1 MFRLLVV
8 ALVISSVGWYSSA
21 DAQGFRGGRG
31 GGPGGGPGRG
41 PGGGQGR
48 GPDARQAADMQVFHY
63 LLENHTKIDRKVKE
77 LPNGVE
83 TLTESDDPQ
92 VAAKIKEHV
101 YWMEVRIEKTNPIRR
116 RDPLF
121 DELFRHTDK
130 IKLKVEKTDKGVKV
144 IETSDD
150 PYVVKLI
157 QAHAM
162 VVSKFVKDGFQEAMK
177 NHLVPGKEVS
187 IKTDKSFPVIQGYG
201 GVYQL
206 PDAAQQPRPGTKIL
220 VDVTAASEPDQLNP
234 AIEKVARYV
243 NIYAGAGKEK
253 VDVNIALV
261 FHGGATL
268 DVLNEDAYT
277 AEFQTDKNP
286 NLELLRDLHHA
297 GVEMYVCGQTLTSK
311 GKKPD
316 DVVVF
321 VDTAVSAFTASVNLQ
336 ADGFAYVPLA
346 K

>member
-8 ALVISSVGWYSSA
+8 TLVVSSVGWYSSA
-21 DAQGFRGGRG
+21 EAQGLRGGRG
-31 GGPGGGPGRG
+31 GGP
-41 PGGGQGR
+41 GR
-48 GPDARQAADMQVFHY
+48 GPDARQAADMEVFHY
-63 LLENHTKIDRKVKE
+63 LLENHTKIQRTVKE
-77 LPNGVE
+77 LANGVE

-101 YWMEVRIEKTNPIRR
+101 HWMEVRIEKTNPIRR

-144 IETSDD
+144 VETSDD

-177 NHLVPGKEVS
+177 NHSVPGKDVS
-187 IKTDKSFPVIQGYG
+187 VKTEKSFPVIQEYG
-201 GVYQL
+201 GVYHL
-206 PDAAQQPRPGTKIL
+206 PDAVQQPRPGTKIL
-220 VDVTAASEPDQLNP
+220 VDITAASEPDKLNP

-253 VDVNIALV
+253 VDVEIALV

-268 DVLNEDAYT
+268 AVLNEEAYKN
-277 AEFQTDKNP
+277 EFKTENNP
-286 NLELLRDLHHA
+286 NLKLLRDLHHA
-297 GVEMYVCGQTLTSK
+297 GVEMVVCGQTLSSK
-311 GKKPD
+311 GKSPG

-321 VDTAVSAFTASVNLQ
+321 VDTAVSAFTASVNFQ